1 MLLTWYITYP
11 DSYPVMTN
19 IPPTQ
24 SWPSRHTSGTDSR
37 NIHVDWEVLLYTY
50 MLPKTNTSM
59 FRGPSRY
66 IYVTSNKHTY
76 IPEDLLCTYILTP
89 TKTPIYWEV
98 LLWRWVLCPT
108 KTWHLLEVLYCTY
121 KLPLTKTQRH
131 STHRHSSLDLHVTS
145 NKNTY
150 FRGPT
155 LYTHVTSNKDSHCL
169 EVPVS
174 TGDK

>member
-11 DSYPVMTN
+11 DSYSPMTN

-24 SWPSRHTSGTDSR
+24 SWPSRNTSSYRLKRYSCWLRGP
-37 NIHVDWEVLLYTY
+37 TY

-59 FRGPSRY
+59 FRGPSPY
-66 IYVTSNKHTY
+66 IHVTSNKHTH
-76 IPEDLLCTYILTP
+76 ISEALSCTYILTP
-89 TKTPIYWEV
+89 TKTPYGDGCYVPQRLTSSWGPI
-98 LLWRWVLCPT
+98 
-108 KTWHLLEVLYCTY
+108 LYIQIT
-121 KLPLTKTQRH
+121 PKTQRH
-131 STHRHSSLDLHVTS
+131 STHRHSTLDLHVTS